1 MSQYMKIPVH
11 GGITLQD
18 VLRVAGLIQL
28 QEVGRW
34 YFREPEII

>member
-1 MSQYMKIPVH
+1 MEMPVH

-18 VLRVAGLIQL
+18 VLWVTGIVQL

-34 YFREPEII
+34 YFGEPEII